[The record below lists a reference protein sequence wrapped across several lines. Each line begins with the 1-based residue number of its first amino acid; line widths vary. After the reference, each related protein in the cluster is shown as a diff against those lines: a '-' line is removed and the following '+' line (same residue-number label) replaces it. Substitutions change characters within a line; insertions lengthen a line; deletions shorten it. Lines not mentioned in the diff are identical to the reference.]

1 MTPRRC
7 NMGQKPFEEYLEGN
21 RKVKL
26 SSGKEV
32 EVPPLT
38 WGRELKIYKALTEV
52 LKKLAAP
59 VDTKTGE
66 VSTVTSDQMYSFL
79 LTFVDEAT
87 NIAALVFD
95 QDAQWVTENLTSS
108 DMTEFVLPLSLN
120 IFNKLSKGMTDAFTA
135 LSTLEKK

>member
-1 MTPRRC
+1 ME
-7 NMGQKPFEEYLEGN
+7 QKPFEEYLEGSK
-21 RKVKL
+21 KVKL

-59 VDTKTGE
+59 VDATGE
-66 VSTVTSDQMYSFL
+66 VTAVTPEQMYSFL

-87 NIAALVFD
+87 NIAALVFG
-95 QDAQWVTENLTSS
+95 QDAQWVTDNLTSS
-108 DMTEFVLPLSLN
+108 DMTEFVLPLSLS
-120 IFNKLSKGMTDAFTA
+120 IFNRLSKGMTDAFNA
-135 LSTLEKK
+135 LASLEKK

>member
-1 MTPRRC
+1 
-7 NMGQKPFEEYLEGN
+7 MGQKPFEEYLEGN

-38 WGRELKIYKALTEV
+38 WGRELRIYKALTEV

-59 VDTKTGE
+59 VDKTGE
-66 VSTVTSDQMYSFL
+66 VTAVTPDQMYSFL

-108 DMTEFVLPLSLN
+108 DMTEFVLPLSLS
-120 IFNKLSKGMTDAFTA
+120 IFNKLSKGMTDAFNA
-135 LSTLEKK
+135 LASLEKK

>member
-1 MTPRRC
+1 MK
-7 NMGQKPFEEYLEGN
+7 QKPFEEYLKGN

-26 SSGKEV
+26 SSGEEV

-38 WGRELKIYKALTEV
+38 WGRELKIYKALTGV

-59 VDTKTGE
+59 VNTKTGE
-66 VSTVTSDQMYSFL
+66 VTAITPDQMYSFL
-79 LTFVDEAT
+79 LTFVDEST

-95 QDAQWVTENLTSS
+95 QDTQWVTDKLTSS

-120 IFNKLSKGMTDAFTA
+120 IFNKLSKGMTDAFNALTA
-135 LSTLEKK
+135 VERK